1 MTYPI
6 EVTAAIPHQICA
18 MAELASDRLI
28 SQRGTITMIHH
39 RPRSF
44 EVNTITLQQYNVV
57 AINKL
62 HVHDDVIMLVSH

>member
-1 MTYPI
+1 
-6 EVTAAIPHQICA
+6 
-18 MAELASDRLI
+18 
-28 SQRGTITMIHH
+28 MIHH